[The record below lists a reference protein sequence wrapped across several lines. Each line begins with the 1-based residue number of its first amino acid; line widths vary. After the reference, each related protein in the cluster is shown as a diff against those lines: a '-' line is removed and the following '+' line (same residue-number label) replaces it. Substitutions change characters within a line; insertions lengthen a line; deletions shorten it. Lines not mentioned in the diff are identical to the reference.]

1 MNHPFILTDIDL
13 ECVHTLINIC
23 YGVDTA
29 VPQDR
34 LDMLHNL
41 ADMLG
46 ITVDLPFRIVEPPFE
61 AGSRF
66 DQKLICFN
74 SIICKDAVIRQISV
88 SLSHQASAITK

>member
-1 MNHPFILTDIDL
+1 MCKGFFCLYLHFPDIDL

-29 VPQDR
+29 VPQDK

-61 AGSRF
+61 AGSR
-66 DQKLICFN
+66 
-74 SIICKDAVIRQISV
+74 SGR
-88 SLSHQASAITK
+88 